1 MNPTGPFID
10 FEVRRDKKFMNMWRK
25 YEVNEKGDREIFSNM
40 ERLKITNSIILENIN
55 ILKLWDTGLV

>member
-1 MNPTGPFID
+1 
-10 FEVRRDKKFMNMWRK
+10 MWRK

-55 ILKLWDTGLV
+55 ILKLWDTGYVQDYFPLHDYY